1 MEGDDCVLFL
11 FLICHDDTFDP
22 PDSLRPETL
31 AWLRDVER
39 RGARRIG
46 GRLRLANEATIVRL
60 RDGERVIQ
68 PGPRTSEP
76 EQVAG
81 FDLLEFDSED
91 EAIEAAAVHPMAAHG
106 TVEVRPIWPD

>member
-1 MEGDDCVLFL
+1 VLYL
-11 FLICHDDTFDP
+11 FLICHDDRFDP
-22 PDSLRPETL
+22 PDSLGPETL

-39 RGARRIG
+39 RGARRVG
-46 GRLRLANEATIVRL
+46 GRLRLANEATVVRL

-106 TVEVRPIWPD
+106 AVEVRRIWPD